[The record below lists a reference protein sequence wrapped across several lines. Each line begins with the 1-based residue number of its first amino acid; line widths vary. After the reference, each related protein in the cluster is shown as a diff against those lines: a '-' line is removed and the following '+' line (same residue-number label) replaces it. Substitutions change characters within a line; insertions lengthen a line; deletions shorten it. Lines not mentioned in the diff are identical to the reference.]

1 MIKKPDVLSDEKI
14 WAIDMAIDLKKQE
27 DKEDVWWIERHYL
40 EAQLDVCVKHY
51 EPLIKE
57 LYEALKSLVE
67 WLEDDEKMIGNVV
80 TIKDNCHK
88 TLAKVEK

>member
-1 MIKKPDVLSDEKI
+1 MIKKPDVLSDQQIEDAYGDELPYDVSYEKT
-14 WAIDMAIDLKKQE
+14 KQ
-27 DKEDVWWIERHYL
+27 IAQ
-40 EAQLDVCVKHY
+40 AQLDVCVKHY